1 MIRSGEEAV
10 TFRGRARTYD
20 ALDPLSWPYAAVAGP
35 RLVRAATRFSLKN
48 ARFFAGYAV
57 DASRVPLAWT
67 PPGRVFVGISAVSG
81 ALLDLVEGMIAASWG
96 EWDGEAEVTRYRRS
110 LGHVEPRRA
119 LDLRVPRSVRSAIGN
134 KGEGALALAGRSPA
148 VVPVRWRRV
157 AREGTYEATLPRAFL
172 ELSGAAFGGRARA
185 ARGAALTVDR
195 LASWRAA
202 EMAGML
208 LQGEAETAP
217 SGPGLA
223 LVRLRPR
230 RVVWWQGWSTGGAG
244 G

>member
-1 MIRSGEEAV
+1 
-10 TFRGRARTYD
+10 
-20 ALDPLSWPYAAVAGP
+20 
-35 RLVRAATRFSLKN
+35 
-48 ARFFAGYAV
+48 
-57 DASRVPLAWT
+57 
-67 PPGRVFVGISAVSG
+67 
-81 ALLDLVEGMIAASWG
+81 
-96 EWDGEAEVTRYRRS
+96 
-110 LGHVEPRRA
+110 
-119 LDLRVPRSVRSAIGN
+119 
-134 KGEGALALAGRSPA
+134 
-148 VVPVRWRRV
+148 
-157 AREGTYEATLPRAFL
+157 PRAFL